1 MNGNS
6 HPVKRAITG
15 LALAA
20 AVAALVASSAL
31 ASGGNSSSVSYTGA
45 STTQT
50 DGYGAVLERHFQ
62 HEDSLDPKTASTL
75 SQCPCDSGLPV
86 AAASTGTFAASSQT
100 GPSSLCP
107 CNSGLVGGPRVS
119 IPLAG
124 SSTSVIHP
132 RGGFDWNDAGMGVGA
147 ALGLALIALA
157 VGTLGA
163 RARKDSKMTV
173 DWNIK
178 KRRRL
183 ARALERAAVPERP
196 FIGRGPRYLVQ
207 PSVTAA
213 CAPSLQAIAT
223 ALRDETLALDEHELH
238 AVQAF
243 ITDSGSPFLGRDT
256 TEALREAV
264 RLQHIVVQAETAVL
278 DEERVAAAA

>member
-1 MNGNS
+1 
-6 HPVKRAITG
+6 
-15 LALAA
+15 
-20 AVAALVASSAL
+20 
-31 ASGGNSSSVSYTGA
+31 
-45 STTQT
+45 
-50 DGYGAVLERHFQ
+50 LERHFQ

-86 AAASTGTFAASSQT
+86 AAANTGTFAASSQT
-100 GPSSLCP
+100 WPSSLCP

-119 IPLAG
+119 IPVTG
-124 SSTSVIHP
+124 SSTPVIHP
-132 RGGFDWNDAGMGVGA
+132 RGGFDWNEAGIGTGA
-147 ALGLALIALA
+147 ALGLVLIALS

-163 RARKDSKMTV
+163 RARKDSKMQR

-223 ALRDETLALDEHELH
+223 ALREESLVLDEDGLR
-238 AVQAF
+238 AVLAF
-243 ITDSGSPFLGRDT
+243 ITDGGSPFFGRDA

-264 RLQHIVVQAETAVL
+264 RLQHIVVVTETAVP
-278 DEERVAAAA
+278 DQEHAAVAA